1 MDDHR
6 TGPAL
11 TLERIEPGE
20 EDWRQITS
28 MPDRVVFH
36 TPEWLRYVAKTQHA
50 DPVVAAVLRDGE
62 RVGYFLGL
70 VVKRF
75 GLRILGSPFPGWT
88 TPSMGF
94 SLVPG
99 VSRRDAAAALPD
111 LAFGPLKCVH
121 VELVDRWLEPGDLD
135 GLGYDCDVHMT
146 LEVDL
151 RGDEDAVFGR
161 MTSAC
166 RRAVRKAEK
175 SGVTVEVAH
184 GVDFAEEFHQQL
196 TGVFARQGLVPT
208 YGVERVREL
217 IRCLEPAGNLLMLR
231 CLAPDGRSIATGLFP
246 AFGRSAYFWGGA
258 SLRQDQILR
267 PNEAIFWTAMRHWR
281 ERGIQAFDLAG
292 PNDYKRKYGGV
303 EVYLPSCARS
313 RFAGLSSMR
322 SLAEAAV
329 KTRQRWQGRR
339 LAPAGTAGPEA
350 E

>member
-1 MDDHR
+1 MDDL
-6 TGPAL
+6 AL
-11 TLERIEPGE
+11 IQPTD
-20 EDWRQITS
+20 EDWRRITS

-36 TPEWLRYVAKTQHA
+36 TPEWLRYVASTQHA
-50 DPVVAAVLRDGE
+50 EPVVAAVLRDGE

-94 SLVPG
+94 TLDAG
-99 VSRRDAAAALPD
+99 VSRRAAAAALPA

-121 VELVDRWLEPGDLD
+121 VELVDRWLTPQDAA
-135 GLGYDCDVHMT
+135 GLGYETDVHMT

-151 RGDEDAVFGR
+151 TGDEDAIFGR

-175 SGVTVEVAH
+175 SGVTVEVAQ
-184 GVDFAEEFHQQL
+184 GVGFAEEFHEQL

-208 YGVERVREL
+208 YDVERVREL
-217 IRCLEPAGNLLMLR
+217 IRCLEPAGMLLMLR
-231 CLAPDGRSIATGLFP
+231 CRAEDGRSIATGLFP

-267 PNEAIFWTAMRHWR
+267 PNEAIFWAAIRHWR

-303 EVYLPSCARS
+303 EVFLPSCTRS

-329 KTRQRWQGRR
+329 KTRQRWQGRK
-339 LAPAGTAGPEA
+339 LAPAGAAGGEA
-350 E
+350 D